1 MKAIQITEY
10 GGPEVLQYVDL
21 PDPVAAPDQ
30 AVIGIEAV
38 GVNFTDIYSRAG
50 INPPGLPWIA
60 GVEAAGA
67 VLSVGADADSAGVS
81 VGDRVAYCSVPG
93 SYAEQQAVPAWRLV
107 KLPAGLSTRDGAAAM
122 LQGMTAH
129 YLCHDTYPVQPG
141 DRVLVHSGA
150 GGVGLLL
157 IQMCKM
163 RGAYVYTTVST
174 AAKADLARNAGADC
188 VILYTQ
194 QDFAA
199 EIARETNGAGLHAVF
214 DAVGK
219 DTFDGSL
226 ASLAPRGCL
235 ALYGQASGA
244 VPPVDPRLLGN
255 GSKFLTRPGLGD
267 YTANRAELAPRA
279 NTILD
284 WVKSGA
290 LKLRVEHTYPLSD
303 AAEAHRQLAARAT
316 TGKLILTP

>member
-30 AVIGIEAV
+30 AVVGIEAV

-60 GVEAAGA
+60 GVEAAGT
-67 VLSVGADADSAGVS
+67 VLSVGSNADGVS

-93 SYAEQQAVPAWRLV
+93 SYAEQAAVPAWRLV
-107 KLPAGLSTRDGAAAM
+107 KLPAGLSTQDGAAAM

-129 YLCHDTYPVQPG
+129 YLCHDTYAVQPG

-174 AAKADLARNAGADC
+174 DAKAELARNAGADC
-188 VILYTQ
+188 VILYTR
-194 QDFAA
+194 QDFAQ
-199 EIARETNGAGLHAVF
+199 EIARETDGAGLNAVF

-219 DTFDGSL
+219 DTFYGSL

-244 VPPVDPRLLGN
+244 VPPVDPRVLGN

-267 YTANRAELAPRA
+267 YTANRAELEQRA
-279 NTILD
+279 DAVLG
-284 WVKSGA
+284 WVQSGA
-290 LKLRVEHTYPLSD
+290 LQLRVEHTFALSD

>member
-30 AVIGIEAV
+30 AVVGIEAV

-60 GVEAAGA
+60 GVEAAGT
-67 VLSVGADADSAGVS
+67 VQSVGSDVDTVS

-93 SYAEQQAVPAWRLV
+93 SYAEQAAVPAWRLV
-107 KLPAGLSTRDGAAAM
+107 KLPAGLSTRDGAAVM

-129 YLCHDTYPVQPG
+129 YLCHDTYAVQPG

-174 AAKADLARNAGADC
+174 DAKAELARSAGADC

-194 QDFAA
+194 QDFAQ
-199 EIARETNGAGLHAVF
+199 EIARETDGAGLNAVF

-226 ASLAPRGCL
+226 ASLAPRGTL

-244 VPPVDPRLLGN
+244 VPPVDPRVLGN

-267 YTANRAELAPRA
+267 YTANRAELEQRA
-279 NTILD
+279 NAILG
-284 WVKSGA
+284 WVQSGA
-290 LKLRVEHTYPLSD
+290 LKLRVEHTFPLSN